1 MWKSRFKSSVAF
13 LSSLDAI
20 MSSTSVDRPV
30 NSAQPAADHMINMVS
45 AHFPFKCL
53 CYVLNVLFSRLSL
66 KYFCAEAH
74 IFRASKC
81 FVQNH
86 PFISSPS
93 QQRPGWRC
101 WRQWRRWR
109 RCRTHNSTTSKLPL
123 IVSGRWDHDKQ
134 IKTVLLFCLYIFFV
148 HWLSNISQANPQDS
162 WQLLV

>member
-1 MWKSRFKSSVAF
+1 MPSCPQPLWIVLWTVHSQQLTTWSTWSLLIFLLSAF
-13 LSSLDAI
+13 V
-20 MSSTSVDRPV
+20 MFWMFCFHV
-30 NSAQPAADHMINMVS
+30 
-45 AHFPFKCL
+45 CL
-53 CYVLNVLFSRLSL
+53 WNI
-66 KYFCAEAH
+66 FCAEAH

-101 WRQWRRWR
+101 WRRWRRWR

-134 IKTVLLFCLYIFFV
+134 IKTILLFCLYIFFV